1 MALVEIIEADL
12 ADAHHQAAIVT
23 LVDAYHQDAMGNA
36 APLPQSSRDRLIPG
50 LRAIPTAHVFLAY
63 NGDRPVGIA
72 VCFRGFSTFAAREL
86 INVHDLAVLP
96 EWRGK
101 GVGRALL
108 TAVEQK
114 ARDLDCCKLT
124 LEVQENNQ
132 RARGLYQS
140 FGFAQSEYQSHAG
153 GALFFTKPI
162 V

>member
-1 MALVEIIEADL
+1 
-12 ADAHHQAAIVT
+12 
-23 LVDAYHQDAMGNA
+23 
-36 APLPQSSRDRLIPG
+36 
-50 LRAIPTAHVFLAY
+50 
-63 NGDRPVGIA
+63 
-72 VCFRGFSTFAAREL
+72 
-86 INVHDLAVLP
+86 
-96 EWRGK
+96 GK

-153 GALFFTKPI
+153 GALFFTKPLAP
-162 V
+162 